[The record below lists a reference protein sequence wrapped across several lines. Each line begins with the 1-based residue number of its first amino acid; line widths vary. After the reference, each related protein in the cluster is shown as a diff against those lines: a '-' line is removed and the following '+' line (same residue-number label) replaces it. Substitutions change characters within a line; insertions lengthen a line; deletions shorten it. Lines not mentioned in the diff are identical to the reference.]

1 MTRTSLA
8 GLTSGEA
15 AKRLRQFGPNSLPK
29 AEGPNALAIVIR
41 TLREPMFL
49 LLAASA
55 ALYLVIGDLSEGL
68 FMVCGA
74 GASITL
80 VVIQEICSE
89 RALQALRDL
98 AEPMAR
104 VIRDG
109 QELRIASQYLVPG
122 DIILVGEGER
132 VPADGVLRD
141 GDALMVDESALTG
154 ESAPVTKSIEAHR
167 RNLRRNS
174 PAGRR
179 KCAFRLLG
187 DSHRAG
193 KRCS

>member
-1 MTRTSLA
+1 M
-8 GLTSGEA
+8 
-15 AKRLRQFGPNSLPK
+15 
-29 AEGPNALAIVIR
+29 
-41 TLREPMFL
+41 

-80 VVIQEICSE
+80 VVIQEIRSE

-141 GDALMVDESALTG
+141 DDALMVDELALTG

-167 RNLRRNS
+167 KIFDAIPQPGGENAPFVYS
-174 PAGRR
+174 GT
-179 KCAFRLLG
+179 
-187 DSHRAG
+187 SHRAG